1 MLSVS
6 TRDKLTAQTFP
17 GLEQQKTNETSHAEE
32 AGFYLPVSLSLQE
45 KSYLNC

>member
-17 GLEQQKTNETSHAEE
+17 GPETNETSHAEE

>member
-17 GLEQQKTNETSHAEE
+17 GLETNETSHAEE